1 MSIQKLAGQTLWYG
15 LSNIVGRFLNFFLT
29 SILLA
34 WLYKPEGIAS
44 VSQVYVIVP
53 FLNIIFTLGLETT
66 YFRFSQLVDKQRLF
80 NTLNTLLLCTSLIFT
95 LLLISGKEPIS
106 DLLDM
111 QRSSN
116 FYIWMIWIVCIDT
129 LSTIPFAKLRH
140 EGRPKKF
147 ALIKLLNILVNVF
160 FVSFWLILCPYLL
173 KQHID
178 LPAWIYNP
186 SIGIGYLIIAN
197 LIASISTLLFLLPE
211 WKGYKPGINFGLLK
225 EIMIYSF
232 PIIIVGFGGMIN
244 DFLSRQ
250 MYYRLLSDPLEVLD
264 HEFGVFIANYKL
276 AVLATLFIQVFKMGA
291 EPFFFSQAKNKN
303 APETYARITKFFVI
317 ICCFIFLG
325 ITMNLH
331 FVESLIAHRHPE
343 YAEGMHIIPVLTM
356 ANIFI
361 GIYYNLSV
369 WYKLTNRTMSGAVI
383 TLIGVG
389 ITILLN
395 ILLVPLYHYTGA
407 SWATFAC
414 YLSMLVITYVWGHKH
429 YPIPYDVRKL
439 VFYLGLVYAMFLIK
453 QYIFNILSLEGT
465 VAGILSFIVSSLIFI
480 AVVVKLDKE
489 EMKALP
495 VIGKYLERNGL

>member
-1 MSIQKLAGQTLWYG
+1 MSIKKLAGQTLWYG

-34 WLYKPEGIAS
+34 WLYKPEGIAA

-66 YFRFSQLVDKQRLF
+66 YFRFSQLIDKQKLF
-80 NTLNTLLLCTSLIFT
+80 NTLNTFLIGTSILFTILLMA
-95 LLLISGKEPIS
+95 GKQPMTQ
-106 DLLDM
+106 LFDM
-111 QRSSN
+111 QRSTDY
-116 FYIWMIWIVCIDT
+116 YIWMIWIVCIDS

-147 ALIKLLNILVNVF
+147 AVIKFMNIMINVA
-160 FVSFWLILCPYLL
+160 FVVFWLIVCPYLIKHGTSIPTWL
-173 KQHID
+173 
-178 LPAWIYNP
+178 YNP
-186 SIGIGYLIIAN
+186 TIGVGYLIIAG
-197 LIASISTLLFLLPE
+197 LISSIGTLMLLLPE
-211 WKGYKPGINFGLLK
+211 WKGYQPRINIKLLK
-225 EIMIYSF
+225 EIMLYSF

-244 DFLSRQ
+244 DFLSRI
-250 MYYRLLSDPLEVLD
+250 MYYRLLSDPVEVLD

-291 EPFFFSQAKNKN
+291 EPFFFNQANSKD

-331 FVESLIAHRHPE
+331 FIESFIAHRNKE

-361 GIYYNLSV
+361 GIYYNLSI

-389 ITILLN
+389 ITVILN
-395 ILLVPLYHYTGA
+395 ILLVPLFHYTGA

-414 YLSMLVITYVWGHKH
+414 YLSMLVITYVWGKKH
-429 YPIPYDVRKL
+429 YPVPYDVKKL
-439 VFYLGLVYAMFLIK
+439 VLYLGLVYAMFLGK
-453 QYIFNILSLEGT
+453 QYLFDVLHLSGFI
-465 VAGILSFIVSSLIFI
+465 AGITSFVISSLVFM
-480 AVVVKLDKE
+480 AVVITFDKE

-495 VIGKYLERNGL
+495 VIGKMIA